1 MRDTLKTGMS
11 RTVAQL
17 VAVFTVAFGLLSAQ
31 CFAVC
36 AAESCNKVAA
46 AEPVAPIERASSHCH
61 SEPANEQPS
70 APEERKDCAHESLE
84 SGSWQEVKP
93 VAVSFPPSLELQS
106 LPEHTLVIPSVL
118 RDTSASGASPP
129 LTGLVRSTVLRI

>member
-11 RTVAQL
+11 RTVAQ
-17 VAVFTVAFGLLSAQ
+17 VMAVFAVAFGLIGAQ
-31 CFAVC
+31 CLAVC
-36 AAESCNKVAA
+36 TTESCKAA
-46 AEPVAPIERASSHCH
+46 AKPVVPVERGSSHCH
-61 SEPANEQPS
+61 SEPANESPS

-93 VAVSFPPSLELQS
+93 IAVSYIPSVELQK

-118 RDTSASGASPP
+118 REISSHAASPP
-129 LTGLVRSTVLRI
+129 LTGTLRSTVLRI

>member
-1 MRDTLKTGMS
+1 MRDTLKTGMTRS
-11 RTVAQL
+11 LAQL
-17 VAVFTVAFGLLSAQ
+17 VAVFTVAFGILSAH

-36 AAESCNKVAA
+36 AAEPCKEAA
-46 AEPVAPIERASSHCH
+46 AKPVAPIERASSHCH
-61 SEPANEQPS
+61 SEPPNEQPS

>member
-1 MRDTLKTGMS
+1 MRDTLKTGMTRS
-11 RTVAQL
+11 VAQV

-36 AAESCNKVAA
+36 TAQSCNKAA
-46 AEPVAPIERASSHCH
+46 AKPAAPVERGSSHCH
-61 SEPANEQPS
+61 SETANEEPS

-84 SGSWQEVKP
+84 IGSWQEVKP
-93 VAVSFPPSLELQS
+93 VALSYTPSVALQS

-118 RDTSASGASPP
+118 REISAQAVSPP
-129 LTGLVRSTVLRI
+129 LTGTLRSPVLRI